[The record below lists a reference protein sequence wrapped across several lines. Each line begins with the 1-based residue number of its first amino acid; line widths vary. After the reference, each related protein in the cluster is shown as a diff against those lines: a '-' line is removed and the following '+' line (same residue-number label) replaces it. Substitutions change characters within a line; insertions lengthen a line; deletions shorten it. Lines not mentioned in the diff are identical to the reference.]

1 MRRIL
6 IAISIVACLLAAL
19 AQTPSTVAA
28 RPKAAASPSP
38 SVSPTINPLERIA
51 TLQQTVKDNP
61 NDANTRAELGV
72 LLIQNGKPAEGRDQL
87 ENAIRLGAKEAQ
99 VWFYI
104 GLADTELR
112 DMPDAVLAF
121 EKAEILDPDNV
132 GVLSELGSS
141 YIAVGRID
149 DAMRIANRAIA
160 LHPTD
165 TLGYLMLASV
175 QLDKG
180 QFEEG
185 RRNLTKALTIDS
197 TNARAHMMLGR
208 SYLADKQPNADLAI
222 EQFDII
228 LKTTPNDVEALRAK
242 AEALALKNDVPG
254 AVALL
259 QRIVKLQ
266 PDSVEPE
273 DDIGELYLTKH
284 MVDEAHQ
291 AFAQAE
297 KDHPKASE
305 PYMLQAEFD
314 TGEKRYKQ
322 AAEEY
327 EAALALSPD
336 DPRLL
341 YEYGRLQFISLKD
354 PQKALD
360 AFRKI
365 LAKSPDDPDV
375 LFITGQ
381 TYAAMGNWA
390 QARDYY
396 RKTFD
401 LTRAYLPLYNLAYSF
416 YQLKDYRQAR
426 DAFGALAQHQDPK
439 HPDAQ
444 IWMFLGDTNRLL
456 GDKQDAIAAY
466 KNYLAIVHT
475 GDDANKARAYIKQL
489 SQ

>member
-1 MRRIL
+1 LHRIL
-6 IAISIVACLLAAL
+6 IAVSIAACLIVAL
-19 AQTPSTVAA
+19 AQTPASLAA
-28 RPKAAASPSP
+28 RKGPAPSPSP

-87 ENAIRLGAKEAQ
+87 ENAIRLGAKDAQ
-99 VWFYI
+99 VWFYV
-104 GLADTELR
+104 GVADTELR
-112 DMPDAVLAF
+112 DMTDAVLAF
-121 EKAEILDPDNV
+121 EKAEILDPDNL
-132 GVLSELGSS
+132 GVLSELGNS
-141 YIAVGRID
+141 YLAVGRMD

-165 TLGYLMLASV
+165 TLGYIMLASV

-180 QFEEG
+180 QFDDG
-185 RRNLTKALTIDS
+185 RKNLTKALTIDS
-197 TNARAHMMLGR
+197 TNYRARMLLGR
-208 SYLADKQPNADLAI
+208 SYLGDKQPNADLAI
-222 EQFDII
+222 EQFDVV
-228 LKTTPNDVEALRAK
+228 LKTAPNDVDALRAK

-254 AVALL
+254 AVAIL
-259 QRIVKLQ
+259 QRVVKLQ
-266 PDSVEPE
+266 PGSVEPE
-273 DDIGELYLTKH
+273 DDIGELYLSKH
-284 MVDEAHQ
+284 MVDEARQ

-297 KDHPKASE
+297 KDHPKAAE
-305 PYMLQAEFD
+305 PYALQAEFD

-322 AAEEY
+322 AAQEY
-327 EAALALSPD
+327 ESAIALSPD

-341 YEYGRLQFISLKD
+341 YEYGRLQLVSLKD

-365 LAKSPDDPDV
+365 LAKQPDDPDV

-401 LTRAYLPLYNLAYSF
+401 ITRAYLPLYNLAYSF

-444 IWMFLGDTNRLL
+444 IWMFLGDSNRLL
-456 GDKQDAIAAY
+456 GDKRDAIAAY

-475 GDDANKARAYIKQL
+475 GGDANKARAYIKQL